1 MCRTLH
7 GGCCCDST
15 KVMFIA
21 WPCIISHHTMVDICS
36 PPQPLWQGVAPG
48 GLPSPSLLAPIVI
61 VRPKLSWFKMLFI
74 WRGSVLRTVLPP
86 LGLVLA
92 ASLLALAWHTWHPA
106 SSLRLD
112 LHLDSRPFSL
122 IGIALAIFVG
132 FRNTASYDRFWEGR
146 KLWGALLNDT
156 RSLARQASSLTT
168 LAADDQRVRGFVM
181 LLVSFTYS
189 LKHQLRS
196 SDDRSDLNRLLP
208 PVLADRISAAEYRPA
223 MVLVLLG
230 ETLRQWRDDGV
241 VSEWMAARIDEKLS
255 SLADVVGG
263 CERLSNTLIPFSY
276 DVLLHRT
283 VYFYCLLLPF
293 GLVSTVGI
301 FTPVIAVFVGYA
313 FMALNAIASEL
324 EEPFGVAPN
333 DLALDAMSRT
343 IERSL
348 REMLGERDLP
358 SPVAAR
364 GGYWLT

>member
-1 MCRTLH
+1 
-7 GGCCCDST
+7 
-15 KVMFIA
+15 
-21 WPCIISHHTMVDICS
+21 
-36 PPQPLWQGVAPG
+36 
-48 GLPSPSLLAPIVI
+48 
-61 VRPKLSWFKMLFI
+61 MLFV

-86 LGLVLA
+86 LGLVLL
-92 ASLLALAWHTWHPA
+92 ASLLALGWHTVGGA
-106 SSLRLD
+106 QRLG
-112 LHLDSRPFSL
+112 LLELDPRPFSL

-132 FRNTASYDRFWEGR
+132 FRNTASYDRFWEAR
-146 KLWGALLNDT
+146 KLWGALLNDS

-168 LAADDQRVRGFVM
+168 LTPDDPRLRDFVM
-181 LLVSFTYS
+181 LLVAFTYS

-208 PVLADRISAAEYRPA
+208 PDLADRISAAQYRPA
-223 MVLVLLG
+223 MALVLMG
-230 ETLRQWRDDGV
+230 ETLRQWRDHGIVTD
-241 VSEWMAARIDEKLS
+241 WMAAQIDQKLNG
-255 SLADVVGG
+255 LADVLGG

-293 GLVSTVGI
+293 GLVSSVGV
-301 FTPVIAVFVGYA
+301 FTPVITVFIAYA
-313 FMALNAIASEL
+313 FMALNAIANEL

-348 REMLGERDLP
+348 REMLGEHDLP
-358 SPVAAR
+358 APVAPR